1 MKGLE
6 LAEKYYALYG
16 KEAIKKAF
24 PDYENQIAVGLV
36 GEGSECYGYD
46 DDVSSDHDFEP
57 RFFMWIPRSLEKE
70 IGFRLERLY
79 AKLPKELD
87 GYKVNPVAP
96 VGETRRGVSVIEDFY
111 KRFLGTEDAPTSVE
125 QWLFIP
131 SCYLSEATN
140 GKVFR
145 DDSGVFSQI
154 RQKIASY
161 PEEIRLKKI
170 ASSLFSMGQ
179 SGQYN
184 YGRSRQRKEFGAAK
198 LALNEFVTS
207 ALECIH
213 LINGKYC
220 PFYKWAFRSLR
231 ELPLLAET
239 EPALEYLLN
248 ESEENSDKT
257 ETVEELASLII
268 MELQKQNIT
277 DEKCNG
283 LVTHAY
289 SVNYKIKDGF
299 LRNLPVPA
307 GR

>member
-6 LAEKYYALYG
+6 LAEKYYDLYG
-16 KEAIKKAF
+16 KEAIEKAF
-24 PDYENQIAVGLV
+24 PDYVSQIAVGLA

-46 DDVSSDHDFEP
+46 DELSADHDFEP
-57 RFFMWIPRSLEKE
+57 RFFIWIPRSLEKE

-79 AKLPKELD
+79 ARLPKELD

-96 VGETRRGVSVIEDFY
+96 AGEARKGVVTVEDFY
-111 KRFLGTEDAPTSVE
+111 KRFLGTENAPSSYE

-145 DDSGVFSQI
+145 DDSGVFSKI
-154 RQKIASY
+154 REKIAFY
-161 PEEIRLKKI
+161 PEDVRRKKI
-170 ASSLFSMGQ
+170 ASLMFSMGQ

-184 YGRSRQRKEFGAAK
+184 YERCRKRKEYGAAK
-198 LALNEFVTS
+198 LALNEFVSS

-231 ELPLLAET
+231 DLPLLSET

-248 ESEENSDKT
+248 ESEEISDKT

-268 MELQKQNIT
+268 MELQKQNLT
-277 DEKCNG
+277 EEKCNG

-289 SVNYKIKDGF
+289 SVNYGIKDGY
-299 LRNLPVPA
+299 LRNMHISA
-307 GR
+307 GK

>member
-6 LAEKYYALYG
+6 LAEKYYNVYG
-16 KEAIKKAF
+16 KEAIEKAF
-24 PDYENQIAVGLV
+24 PEYVDKIAVGLV

-46 DDVSSDHDFEP
+46 DELSSDHDFEP

-70 IGFRLERLY
+70 IGFGLERLY
-79 AKLPKELD
+79 ARLPKELD

-96 VGETRRGVSVIEDFY
+96 AGETRRGVSLIEDFY
-111 KRFLGTEDAPTSVE
+111 KRFLGTEDAPSSSE

-145 DDSGVFSQI
+145 DDSGIFSKI
-154 RQKIASY
+154 RQNIAFY
-161 PEEIRLKKI
+161 PEPVRMKKI

-198 LALNEFVTS
+198 LALNEFVTA

-231 ELPLLAET
+231 DLPLLSET

-248 ESEENSDKT
+248 ESEEISDKT

-268 MELQKQNIT
+268 MELQNQNLT
-277 DEKCNG
+277 DENCNG

-299 LRNLPVPA
+299 LRNMHISA